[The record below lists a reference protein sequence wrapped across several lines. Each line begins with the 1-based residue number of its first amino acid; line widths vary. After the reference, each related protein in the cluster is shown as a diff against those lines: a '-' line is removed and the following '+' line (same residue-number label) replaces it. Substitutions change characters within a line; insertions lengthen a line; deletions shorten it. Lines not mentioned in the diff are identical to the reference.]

1 MALRNRELHA
11 RNDDD
16 DDVDRV
22 SDCTIFI
29 LKEVTPLCYTQSAHF
44 GQNTRVIRSIVFTF
58 STCMR
63 LFLLVNSSTDCCD
76 FVHYLLQVSR
86 WAVVSL
92 NRRSEMHVSQIGKV
106 NVEINQLFEKRM
118 VADSSDDKLTLFR
131 QQACLSLVLS
141 LFRNTAAWWKF
152 HRAVHQSCFFLLQNL
167 YTMSQEKKPK
177 HFWQNC
183 GS

>member
-1 MALRNRELHA
+1 MLHPIGPFWPKY
-11 RNDDD
+11 
-16 DDVDRV
+16 
-22 SDCTIFI
+22 S
-29 LKEVTPLCYTQSAHF
+29 
-44 GQNTRVIRSIVFTF
+44 VIRSIVFTF

-152 HRAVHQSCFFLLQNL
+152 HRAVHHTQLFFLLQNL
-167 YTMSQEKKPK
+167 YTMSREKKPK